1 MNQEDIH
8 RRALRATAKVALT
21 LTVMGCGAQVLVE
34 EETEADSSAS
44 SGPNT
49 TVGVVSTS
57 GSGAGGTS
65 QTSQT
70 SQTSSS
76 TTTGEG
82 GEPPTAACTPAP
94 PGELVEVDGA
104 TFGCCVAFLEGVGES
119 DWASPSEQHFGCCNE
134 VVGQIDLDPA
144 LAATID
150 PSLVAPVFP
159 STGGTSCCDILGNPC
174 TLPCGC
180 TVWGPP
186 VPWALAG
193 RRLLS
198 LDELEVV

>member
-1 MNQEDIH
+1 MNHEDIN
-8 RRALRATAKVALT
+8 RRALRATARVALT
-21 LTVMGCGAQVLVE
+21 LTVMGCGARVQLTDD
-34 EETEADSSAS
+34 ETDSESAASFGAS
-44 SGPNT
+44 SPSTASGGEGG
-49 TVGVVSTS
+49 VG
-57 GSGAGGTS
+57 GAP
-65 QTSQT
+65 QP
-70 SQTSSS
+70 S

-82 GEPPTAACTPAP
+82 GETPVAVCSPAA
-94 PGELVEVDGA
+94 PGEVVEVEAA

-119 DWASPSEQHFGCCNE
+119 DWASPSEQHLGCCHE

-144 LAATID
+144 LAASIE

-186 VPWALAG
+186 VPRALAG
-193 RRLLS
+193 RRLWS
-198 LDELEVV
+198 LDELEVA